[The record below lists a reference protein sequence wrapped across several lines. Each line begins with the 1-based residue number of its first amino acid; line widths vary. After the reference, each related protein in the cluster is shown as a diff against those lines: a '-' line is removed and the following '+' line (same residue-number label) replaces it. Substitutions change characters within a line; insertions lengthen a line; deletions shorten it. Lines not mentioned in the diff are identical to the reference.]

1 VGFVDAG
8 DVVADESS
16 VMNQRRFLRGRDILC
31 LSSIDWQ
38 FIWQG
43 HQEIMSTLAAAGNRV
58 LFIENTGVRR
68 PTLRDFSRV
77 RDRVRNWRRGT
88 KGFREER
95 ENLYVYSP
103 IVLPFPYSGI
113 AKRIN
118 KWLML
123 RALRRWMA
131 AVGFGRPL
139 VWTFLPT
146 PLARDIIRACDPELT
161 VYYCIDDLA
170 SSSSAA
176 RPIEQSEISLFREAD
191 LVFVTSEKLR
201 SRAAIDSE
209 HVYLF
214 PFGVNFEKFACA
226 TSTLPPQD
234 LSEFRKPIVGY
245 VGGIHK
251 WIDLKLLS
259 GLAKRLPDISF
270 VLVGPIQTD
279 TSCLADCRNVHLLGA
294 RTHDELPS
302 YIGAFDVGIVPYVLS
317 DYTANVYPT
326 KLNEYLAMGI
336 PVVATDLPEIRRFN
350 KNHDGV
356 VAVATDV
363 ETFEATILNVQNQ
376 TSEKERARRISVAE
390 ENSWAS
396 RIERMSD
403 VIDESIQ
410 RKVTVEERWDERL
423 RSLYRRHRRRLTAA
437 IVGFLVFYSL
447 VFQTNFPWFM
457 AEPLVV
463 SEAPRQADMIVVFAG
478 GVGESGQAGGG
489 YQERVR
495 EAVELYQSG
504 YAPRMIFS
512 SGYEFAFR
520 EAEVMRSL
528 AMSQGVPG
536 SDIIL
541 ETRASSTYENVVFV
555 YDLLEEQESNTI
567 LLVSSPYHMRRALLT
582 WDAQAPDV
590 EVIPTPVRDSQFYN
604 HVRGISLEQLQGL
617 WHEYAAIWW
626 YWWKGWL

>member
-1 VGFVDAG
+1 MDIANAG

-16 VMNQRRFLRGRDILC
+16 VMTRRLLRGHDILC

-58 LFIENTGVRR
+58 LFVENTGVRR
-68 PTLRDFSRV
+68 LKFRDLSRV
-77 RDRVRNWRRGT
+77 RDRLRNWRRGT

-103 IVLPFPYSGI
+103 IILPFPYSGF
-113 AKRIN
+113 AKWVN
-118 KWLML
+118 KFLMV

-131 AVGFGRPL
+131 AIGFRRPL

-146 PLARDIIRACDPELT
+146 PLVRDVIRVLDPELT

-201 SRAAIDSE
+201 TRAAINSN
-209 HVYLF
+209 HVHLF
-214 PFGVNFEKFACA
+214 PFGVNFEKFTHALGA
-226 TSTLPPQD
+226 APPQD
-234 LSEFRKPIVGY
+234 LSGFRKSIVGY

-251 WIDLKLLS
+251 WIDFELLE
-259 GLAKRLPDISF
+259 GLARRLPEVTF

-279 TSCLADCRNVHLLGA
+279 TSCLANCPNIHLLGA
-294 RTHDELPS
+294 RTHDELPR

-336 PVVATDLPEIRRFN
+336 PVVATDLLEIRRFN
-350 KNHDGV
+350 RTHGDV
-356 VAVATDV
+356 VAVANDA
-363 ETFEATILNVQNQ
+363 ETFAIEITNVQKVV
-376 TSEKERARRISVAE
+376 SEDERSRRIAVAE
-390 ENSWAS
+390 ENSWQS
-396 RIERMSD
+396 RIERMSE
-403 VIDESIQ
+403 VINESIQ
-410 RKVTVEERWDERL
+410 RKATVADRWDERL
-423 RSLYRRHRRRLTAA
+423 RLLYWQNRRRVAAA
-437 IVGFLVFYSL
+437 IVSIVVPYVLVFE
-447 VFQTNFPWFM
+447 TNLPWLM
-457 AEPLVV
+457 AEPLRL
-463 SEAPRQADMIVVFAG
+463 SEEPSQADVIVVFAG

-495 EAVELYQSG
+495 AAVDLYQAG

-520 EAEVMRSL
+520 ETEVMRSL
-528 AMSQGVPG
+528 AMSQGVPA
-536 SDIIL
+536 SAIVL

-555 YDLLEEQESNTI
+555 YELLEEFDAKTI

-582 WDAQAPDV
+582 WEAQASDI
-590 EVIPTPVRDSQFYN
+590 EVVPTPVRKSQFYR
-604 HVRGISLEQLQGL
+604 HARGARLEQLKGL
-617 WHEYAAIWW
+617 GHEYAAISW

>member
-1 VGFVDAG
+1 M
-8 DVVADESS
+8 ADESS
-16 VMNQRRFLRGRDILC
+16 VMTRRFLRGHDIVC

-58 LFIENTGVRR
+58 LFVENTGVRR
-68 PTLRDFSRV
+68 PTFRDFSRV
-77 RDRVRNWRRGT
+77 RDRFRNWRRGT

-103 IVLPFPYSGI
+103 IVLPFPYSGV
-113 AKRIN
+113 AKPIN
-118 KWLML
+118 KWLMV
-123 RALRRWMA
+123 RALRRWMVT
-131 AVGFGRPL
+131 VGFRRPL

-146 PLARDIIRACDPELT
+146 PLARDVMLAFDPELT

-201 SRAAIDSE
+201 SRAAINSD
-209 HVYLF
+209 HVHLF
-214 PFGVNFEKFACA
+214 PFGVNFEKFAHA
-226 TSTLPPQD
+226 KNTAPPQELTD
-234 LSEFRKPIVGY
+234 LRKPIVGY

-251 WIDLKLLS
+251 WIDFELLEE
-259 GLAKRLPDISF
+259 LARRLPETTF

-279 TSCLADCRNVHLLGA
+279 TSCLANCQNIHLLGA
-294 RTHDELPS
+294 RTHDELPR

-336 PVVATDLPEIRRFN
+336 PVVATDLLEIRRFN
-350 KNHDGV
+350 KTHGDV
-356 VAVATDV
+356 VAVANDA
-363 ETFEATILNVQNQ
+363 EMFATEITNVQKVV
-376 TSEKERARRISVAE
+376 SEDERSRRIAVAE
-390 ENSWAS
+390 ENSWQS
-396 RIERMSD
+396 RIERMSE
-403 VIDESIQ
+403 VIDESIE
-410 RKVTVEERWDERL
+410 RKATVAERWDKRL
-423 RSLYRRHRRRLTAA
+423 RSLYRRHRRRMTAA
-437 IVGFLVFYSL
+437 IVGIVASYTLAFE
-447 VFQTNFPWFM
+447 TNLPWLM
-457 AEPLVV
+457 AEPLRL
-463 SEAPRQADMIVVFAG
+463 SEEPSQADVIVVFAG

-495 EAVELYQSG
+495 AAVDLYQAG

-528 AMSQGVPG
+528 AMSQGVP
-536 SDIIL
+536 SSAIVL
-541 ETRASSTYENVVFV
+541 ETRASSTYENVVFA
-555 YDLLEEQESNTI
+555 YELLQEFDSTTI
-567 LLVSSPYHMRRALLT
+567 LFVSSPYHMRRALLT
-582 WDAQAPDV
+582 WEAQAPDV
-590 EVIPTPVRDSQFYN
+590 EVVPTPVRESQFYN
-604 HVRGISLEQLQGL
+604 HVRGASLEQLKGL
-617 WHEYAAIWW
+617 GHEYAAISW

>member
-1 VGFVDAG
+1 
-8 DVVADESS
+8 
-16 VMNQRRFLRGRDILC
+16 MMRKRHLLRGHDILC

-58 LFIENTGVRR
+58 LFVENTGVRR

-103 IVLPFPYSGI
+103 IVLPFPYSRI
-113 AKRIN
+113 AQRIN
-118 KWLML
+118 KWLMV

-131 AVGFGRPL
+131 AIGFRRPL
-139 VWTFLPT
+139 IWTFLPT
-146 PLARDIIRACDPELT
+146 PLARDVIRAFDPELT

-170 SSSSAA
+170 SSSLAA
-176 RPIEQSEISLFREAD
+176 RRIEQSEISLFREAD

-201 SRAAIDSE
+201 SRAAINSD
-209 HVYLF
+209 HVHSF
-214 PFGVNFEKFACA
+214 PFGVNFAKFSRAK
-226 TSTLPPQD
+226 STALPQD
-234 LSEFRKPIVGY
+234 LSDLRKPIIGY

-251 WIDLKLLS
+251 WIDFELLA
-259 GLAKRLPDISF
+259 GLANRLPQASF
-270 VLVGPIQTD
+270 VLVGPTQTD
-279 TSCLADCRNVHLLGA
+279 TSALTDCPNIHLLGA
-294 RTHDELPS
+294 RRHDELPR

-317 DYTANVYPT
+317 DYTENVYPT

-336 PVVATDLPEIRRFN
+336 PVVATDLLEIRRFN

-356 VAVATDV
+356 VSVATDV
-363 ETFEATILNVQNQ
+363 EAFEAAILTVQQ
-376 TSEKERARRISVAE
+376 QISEKERARRIAVAE
-390 ENSWAS
+390 ENSWES
-396 RIERMSD
+396 RIERMSG
-403 VIDESIQ
+403 VIEESIQ
-410 RKVTVEERWDERL
+410 RKVVVEERWDERL
-423 RSLYRRHRRRLTAA
+423 RLLYRRHRRRVTAA
-437 IVGFLVFYSL
+437 VVAVVASYTL
-447 VFQTNFPWFM
+447 VFQTNLPWFM
-457 AEPLVV
+457 AEPLLM
-463 SEAPRQADMIVVFAG
+463 SEAPRQADTIVVFAG

-495 EAVELYQSG
+495 EAVELYQAG

-528 AMSQGVPG
+528 AVSQGVPD
-536 SDIIL
+536 SAIVL

-555 YDLLEEQESNTI
+555 YELLEEHELNTI

-582 WDAQAPDV
+582 WEAQAPDV
-590 EVIPTPVRDSQFYN
+590 EVISTPVRDSQFYN
-604 HVRGISLEQLQGL
+604 HVRGASLEQLQGL
-617 WHEYAAIWW
+617 WHEYAAISW

>member
-1 VGFVDAG
+1 
-8 DVVADESS
+8 
-16 VMNQRRFLRGRDILC
+16 MTRRFLRGHDIVC

-58 LFIENTGVRR
+58 LFVENTGVRR
-68 PTLRDFSRV
+68 PTFRDFSRV
-77 RDRVRNWRRGT
+77 RDRFRNWRRGT

-103 IVLPFPYSGI
+103 IVLPFPYSGV
-113 AKRIN
+113 AKPIN
-118 KWLML
+118 KWLMV
-123 RALRRWMA
+123 RALRRWMVT
-131 AVGFGRPL
+131 VGFRRPL

-146 PLARDIIRACDPELT
+146 PLARDVMLAFDPELT

-201 SRAAIDSE
+201 SRAAINSD
-209 HVYLF
+209 HVHLF
-214 PFGVNFEKFACA
+214 PFGVNFEKFAHA
-226 TSTLPPQD
+226 KNTAPPQELTD
-234 LSEFRKPIVGY
+234 LRKPIVGY

-251 WIDLKLLS
+251 WIDFELLEE
-259 GLAKRLPDISF
+259 LARRLPETTF

-279 TSCLADCRNVHLLGA
+279 TSCLANCQNIHLLGA
-294 RTHDELPS
+294 RTHDELPR

-336 PVVATDLPEIRRFN
+336 PVVATDLLEIRRFN
-350 KNHDGV
+350 KTHGDV
-356 VAVATDV
+356 VAVANGA
-363 ETFEATILNVQNQ
+363 EMFATEITNVQKVV
-376 TSEKERARRISVAE
+376 SEDERSRRIAVAE
-390 ENSWAS
+390 ENSWQS
-396 RIERMSD
+396 RIERMSE
-403 VIDESIQ
+403 VIDESIE
-410 RKVTVEERWDERL
+410 RKATVAERWDKRL
-423 RSLYRRHRRRLTAA
+423 RSLYRRHRRRMTAA
-437 IVGFLVFYSL
+437 IVGIVASYTLAFE
-447 VFQTNFPWFM
+447 TNLPWLM
-457 AEPLVV
+457 AEPLRL
-463 SEAPRQADMIVVFAG
+463 SEEPSQADVIVVFAG

-495 EAVELYQSG
+495 AAVDLYQAG

-528 AMSQGVPG
+528 AMSQGVP
-536 SDIIL
+536 SSAIVL
-541 ETRASSTYENVVFV
+541 ETRASSTYENVVFA
-555 YDLLEEQESNTI
+555 YELLQEFDSTTI
-567 LLVSSPYHMRRALLT
+567 LFVSSPYHMRRALLT
-582 WDAQAPDV
+582 WEAQAPDV
-590 EVIPTPVRDSQFYN
+590 EVVPTPVRESQFYN
-604 HVRGISLEQLQGL
+604 HVRGASLEQLKGL
-617 WHEYAAIWW
+617 GHEYAAISW

>member
-1 VGFVDAG
+1 M
-8 DVVADESS
+8 ADESS
-16 VMNQRRFLRGRDILC
+16 VMTRRLLRGHDILC

-43 HQEIMSTLAAAGNRV
+43 HQEIMSTLAASGNRV
-58 LFIENTGVRR
+58 LFVENTGVRR
-68 PTLRDFSRV
+68 LKFRDLSRV
-77 RDRVRNWRRGT
+77 RDRLRNWRRGT

-95 ENLYVYSP
+95 ENLFVYSP
-103 IVLPFPYSGI
+103 IVLPFPYSGV

-118 KWLML
+118 KWLL
-123 RALRRWMA
+123 VRALRRWMA
-131 AVGFGRPL
+131 AIGFRRPL

-146 PLARDIIRACDPELT
+146 PLVRDVIRVLDPELT

-176 RPIEQSEISLFREAD
+176 RPIVQSEISLFREAD

-201 SRAAIDSE
+201 SRAAINSNNV
-209 HVYLF
+209 HLF
-214 PFGVNFEKFACA
+214 PFGVNFEKFTHALGA
-226 TSTLPPQD
+226 APPQD
-234 LSEFRKPIVGY
+234 LSDFRKPIVGY

-251 WIDLKLLS
+251 WIDFELLE
-259 GLAKRLPDISF
+259 GLARRLPEVTF

-279 TSCLADCRNVHLLGA
+279 VSCLARYPNIYLLGA
-294 RTHDELPS
+294 RTHDELPR

-336 PVVATDLPEIRRFN
+336 PVVATDLLEILRFN
-350 KNHDGV
+350 RTHGDV
-356 VAVATDV
+356 VAVANDV
-363 ETFEATILNVQNQ
+363 ETFAQEITNVQKIV
-376 TSEKERARRISVAE
+376 SEDERSRRIAVAE
-390 ENSWAS
+390 ENSWQS
-396 RIERMSD
+396 RIERMSE
-403 VIDESIQ
+403 VIGESIQ
-410 RKVTVEERWDERL
+410 GKATVADRWDERL
-423 RSLYRRHRRRLTAA
+423 RSLYRKNRRRVAAA
-437 IVGFLVFYSL
+437 IAAVTVSYVL
-447 VFQTNFPWFM
+447 VFQTNLPWLM
-457 AEPLVV
+457 AEPLRL
-463 SEAPRQADMIVVFAG
+463 SEEPSPADFIVVFAG

-495 EAVELYQSG
+495 AAVDLYQAG

-520 EAEVMRSL
+520 ETEVMRSL
-528 AMSQGVPG
+528 AMSQGVPA
-536 SDIIL
+536 SAIVL

-555 YDLLEEQESNTI
+555 YELLEEFDSRTI

-582 WDAQAPDV
+582 WEAQAPDIKV
-590 EVIPTPVRDSQFYN
+590 VPTPVRESRFYR
-604 HVRGISLEQLQGL
+604 HARGASLEQLKGL
-617 WHEYAAIWW
+617 GQEYAAISW

>member
-1 VGFVDAG
+1 M
-8 DVVADESS
+8 ADESS
-16 VMNQRRFLRGRDILC
+16 VMTRRFLRGHDIVC

-58 LFIENTGVRR
+58 LFVENTGVRR
-68 PTLRDFSRV
+68 PTFRDFSRV
-77 RDRVRNWRRGT
+77 RDRFRNWRRGT

-103 IVLPFPYSGI
+103 IVLPFPYSGV
-113 AKRIN
+113 AKPIN
-118 KWLML
+118 KWLMV
-123 RALRRWMA
+123 RALRRWMVT
-131 AVGFGRPL
+131 VGFRRPL

-146 PLARDIIRACDPELT
+146 PLARDVMLAFDPELT

-170 SSSSAA
+170 SSSPAA

-201 SRAAIDSE
+201 SRAAINSD
-209 HVYLF
+209 HVHLF
-214 PFGVNFEKFACA
+214 PFGVNFEKFAHA
-226 TSTLPPQD
+226 KNTAPPQELTD
-234 LSEFRKPIVGY
+234 LRKPIVGY

-251 WIDLKLLS
+251 WIDFELLEE
-259 GLAKRLPDISF
+259 LARRLPETTF

-279 TSCLADCRNVHLLGA
+279 TSCLANCQNIHLLGA
-294 RTHDELPS
+294 RTHDELPR

-336 PVVATDLPEIRRFN
+336 PVVATDLLEIRRFN
-350 KNHDGV
+350 KTHGDV
-356 VAVATDV
+356 VAVANDA
-363 ETFEATILNVQNQ
+363 EMFATEITNVQKVV
-376 TSEKERARRISVAE
+376 SEDERSRRIAVAE
-390 ENSWAS
+390 ENSWQS
-396 RIERMSD
+396 RIERMSE
-403 VIDESIQ
+403 VIDESIE
-410 RKVTVEERWDERL
+410 RKATVAERWDKRL
-423 RSLYRRHRRRLTAA
+423 RSLYRRHRRRMTAA
-437 IVGFLVFYSL
+437 IVGIVASYTLAFE
-447 VFQTNFPWFM
+447 TNLPWLM
-457 AEPLVV
+457 AEPLRL
-463 SEAPRQADMIVVFAG
+463 SEEPSQADVIVVFAG

-495 EAVELYQSG
+495 AAVDLYQAG

-528 AMSQGVPG
+528 AMSQGVP
-536 SDIIL
+536 SSAIVL
-541 ETRASSTYENVVFV
+541 ETRASSTYENVVFA
-555 YDLLEEQESNTI
+555 YELLQEFDSTTI
-567 LLVSSPYHMRRALLT
+567 LFVSSPYHMRRALLT
-582 WDAQAPDV
+582 WEAQAPDV
-590 EVIPTPVRDSQFYN
+590 EVVPTPVRESQFYN
-604 HVRGISLEQLQGL
+604 HVRGASLEQLKGL
-617 WHEYAAIWW
+617 GHEYAAISW

>member
-1 VGFVDAG
+1 MDTANAG
-8 DVVADESS
+8 DVVAGESS
-16 VMNQRRFLRGRDILC
+16 IMSRRSFLRGHDILC

-58 LFIENTGVRR
+58 LFVENTGVRR

-103 IVLPFPYSGI
+103 IVLPFPYSRI

-118 KWLML
+118 KWLMV

-131 AVGFGRPL
+131 AVGFRRPL

-176 RPIEQSEISLFREAD
+176 RPIEQSEINLFREAD

-201 SRAAIDSE
+201 SRAAINSE
-209 HVYLF
+209 DVHLF
-214 PFGVNFEKFACA
+214 PFGVNFEKFARA
-226 TSTLPPQD
+226 KSTPPPQD
-234 LSEFRKPIVGY
+234 LSELSKPIVGY

-251 WIDLKLLS
+251 WIDFELLS
-259 GLAKRLPDISF
+259 GLAKRLPETSF

-279 TSCLADCRNVHLLGA
+279 TSCLADCPNVHLLGA
-294 RTHDELPS
+294 RRHDELPS
-302 YIGAFDVGIVPYVLS
+302 YIGGFDVGIVPYVLS

-336 PVVATDLPEIRRFN
+336 PVVATDLLEIRRFN
-350 KNHDGV
+350 KNHDGT
-356 VAVATDV
+356 VAVATD
-363 ETFEATILNVQNQ
+363 EEAFEAAILTAQQQ
-376 TSEKERARRISVAE
+376 TSEKERARRIAVAE
-390 ENSWAS
+390 ENSWRS
-396 RIERMSD
+396 RIERMSG
-403 VIDESIQ
+403 VIEEAIQ
-410 RKVTVEERWDERL
+410 RKVVVEERWDERL
-423 RSLYRRHRRRLTAA
+423 RLLYRRHRRRVTAA
-437 IVGFLVFYSL
+437 IVGVVASYTL
-447 VFQTNFPWFM
+447 VFQTNLPWFM
-457 AEPLVV
+457 AEPLL
-463 SEAPRQADMIVVFAG
+463 SEVPSQADAIVVFAG

-489 YQERVR
+489 YQERVS
-495 EAVELYQSG
+495 EAVELYQAG
-504 YAPRMIFS
+504 YAPLMIFS

-528 AMSQGVPG
+528 AMSQGVPA
-536 SDIIL
+536 SAIVL

-555 YDLLEEQESNTI
+555 DELLEEHESDTI
-567 LLVSSPYHMRRALLT
+567 LLISSPYHMRRALLT
-582 WDAQAPDV
+582 WEAQAPDV
-590 EVIPTPVRDSQFYN
+590 EVIPTPVRESQFYN
-604 HVRGISLEQLQGL
+604 HLRGASLEQLQGL
-617 WHEYAAIWW
+617 WHEYAAISW

>member
-1 VGFVDAG
+1 M
-8 DVVADESS
+8 ADESS
-16 VMNQRRFLRGRDILC
+16 VMTRRFLRGHDIVC

-58 LFIENTGVRR
+58 LFVENTGVRR
-68 PTLRDFSRV
+68 PTFRDFSRV
-77 RDRVRNWRRGT
+77 RDRFRNWRRGT

-103 IVLPFPYSGI
+103 IVLPFPYSGV
-113 AKRIN
+113 AKPIN
-118 KWLML
+118 KWLMV
-123 RALRRWMA
+123 RALRRWMVT
-131 AVGFGRPL
+131 VGFRRPL

-146 PLARDIIRACDPELT
+146 PLARDVMLAFDPELT

-170 SSSSAA
+170 SSSPAA

-201 SRAAIDSE
+201 SRAAINSD
-209 HVYLF
+209 HVHLF
-214 PFGVNFEKFACA
+214 PFGVNFEKFAHA
-226 TSTLPPQD
+226 KNTAPPQELTD
-234 LSEFRKPIVGY
+234 LRKPIVGY

-251 WIDLKLLS
+251 WIDFELLEE
-259 GLAKRLPDISF
+259 LARRLPETTF

-279 TSCLADCRNVHLLGA
+279 TSCLANCQNIHLLGA
-294 RTHDELPS
+294 RTHDELPR

-336 PVVATDLPEIRRFN
+336 PVVATDLLEIRRFN
-350 KNHDGV
+350 KTHGDV
-356 VAVATDV
+356 VAVANDA
-363 ETFEATILNVQNQ
+363 EMFATEITNVQKVV
-376 TSEKERARRISVAE
+376 SEDERSRRIAVAE
-390 ENSWAS
+390 ENSWQS
-396 RIERMSD
+396 RIERMSE
-403 VIDESIQ
+403 VIDESIE
-410 RKVTVEERWDERL
+410 RKATVAERWDKRL
-423 RSLYRRHRRRLTAA
+423 RSLYRRHRRRMTAA
-437 IVGFLVFYSL
+437 IVGIVASYTLAFE
-447 VFQTNFPWFM
+447 TNLPWLM
-457 AEPLVV
+457 AEPLRL
-463 SEAPRQADMIVVFAG
+463 SEEPSQADVIVVFAG

-495 EAVELYQSG
+495 AAVDLYQAG

-528 AMSQGVPG
+528 AMSQGVP
-536 SDIIL
+536 SSAIVL
-541 ETRASSTYENVVFV
+541 ETRASSTYENVVFA
-555 YDLLEEQESNTI
+555 YELLQEFDSTTI
-567 LLVSSPYHMRRALLT
+567 LFVSSPYHMRRALLT
-582 WDAQAPDV
+582 WEAQAPDV
-590 EVIPTPVRDSQFYN
+590 EVVPIPVRESQFYN
-604 HVRGISLEQLQGL
+604 HVRGASLEQLKGL
-617 WHEYAAIWW
+617 GHEYAAISW

>member
-1 VGFVDAG
+1 M
-8 DVVADESS
+8 ADESS
-16 VMNQRRFLRGRDILC
+16 VMTRRFLRGHDILC

-43 HQEIMSTLAAAGNRV
+43 HQEIMSTFAAAGNRV

-68 PTLRDFSRV
+68 PTFRDLSRM
-77 RDRVRNWRRGT
+77 RDRFHNWRRGT

-118 KWLML
+118 KWLMV
-123 RALRRWMA
+123 RALRRWMD
-131 AVGFGRPL
+131 AVGFRRPL

-146 PLARDIIRACDPELT
+146 PLARDVIRAFDPELT

-170 SSSSAA
+170 SSSLAA
-176 RPIEQSEISLFREAD
+176 RRIEQSEISLFREAD

-201 SRAAIDSE
+201 SRAAINSD
-209 HVYLF
+209 HVHLF
-214 PFGVNFEKFACA
+214 PFGVNVEKFTRAENTA
-226 TSTLPPQD
+226 SPQELSD
-234 LSEFRKPIVGY
+234 LRKPIVGY

-251 WIDLKLLS
+251 WIDFELLAA
-259 GLAKRLPDISF
+259 LAKRLPDTSF
-270 VLVGPIQTD
+270 VLVGPVQTD
-279 TSCLADCRNVHLLGA
+279 TSCLADCPNIHLLGA
-294 RTHDELPS
+294 RRHDELPR

-350 KNHDGV
+350 KNHDDV
-356 VAVATDV
+356 VEVATDV
-363 ETFEATILNVQNQ
+363 GAFEAAIENVQQ
-376 TSEKERARRISVAE
+376 VASESERSRRIAVAE
-390 ENSWAS
+390 ENSWQS
-396 RIERMSD
+396 RIERMSE

-410 RKVTVEERWDERL
+410 RKATVAERWDERL
-423 RSLYRRHRRRLTAA
+423 RLLYRRHRRRMAA
-437 IVGFLVFYSL
+437 VMVGIVTSYTLVFE
-447 VFQTNFPWFM
+447 TNLPWIM
-457 AEPLVV
+457 AEPLRV
-463 SEAPRQADMIVVFAG
+463 SEAPSQADAIVVFAG
-478 GVGESGQAGGG
+478 GVGESGQPGGG

-495 EAVELYQSG
+495 EAVELYQAG

-528 AMSQGVPG
+528 AMSQGIPA
-536 SDIIL
+536 SAIAL

-555 YDLLEEQESNTI
+555 YKLLKEYDLKSI

-582 WDAQAPDV
+582 WESQAPDV
-590 EVIPTPVRDSQFYN
+590 EVVPTPVRESQFYS
-604 HVRGISLEQLQGL
+604 HLRGVNLEQLQGL
-617 WHEYAAIWW
+617 GHEYAAILW